1 MQIPTHCVVGKHFI
15 GIGLVANLLLPP
27 LRGVVRLLIDIGNF
41 IATVAVIST
50 LAKRRL
56 VLCDGHLPAVE
67 SGTIINV
74 VRSGIKLQCRSD
86 CVRVAIG
93 TAACHKVRNTL
104 VDFDFVVLNAAFG
117 GFSLGYIRKIVAK
130 PRPFGI
136 RRLALYLY
144 KPFVG
149 AIRRLIVIPKL
160 LAGVLPLGIDF
171 ASICHLARIGIGL
184 SKGIVRRA
192 RARASV
198 AKTLQQ
204 ARMGEDRFVLLAG
217 QADLLKLRRHLI
229 GIFSH
234 AESAEERGCRRGPIR
249 VATG

>member
-1 MQIPTHCVVGKHFI
+1 MHGFVAQRLR
-15 GIGLVANLLLPP
+15 GIGRCIAVLLLPFT
-27 LRGVVRLLIDIGNF
+27 LAWIALLIDVHDLVVGIWLGAPSHTKLGLIGGNSDF
-41 IATVAVIST
+41 PAIQRHAVVDVVSDGVHFRRVLNGVRIAIRTASRHQVRDA
-50 LAKRRL
+50 L
-56 VLCDGHLPAVE
+56 VNL
-67 SGTIINV
+67 
-74 VRSGIKLQCRSD
+74 
-86 CVRVAIG
+86 
-93 TAACHKVRNTL
+93 
-104 VDFDFVVLNAAFG
+104 DFVILDAILG
-117 GFSLGYIRKIVAK
+117 DFSLGYIRKIVAK

-171 ASICHLARIGIGL
+171 ASICHLARIGFSP

-192 RARASV
+192 RTRAFV

-204 ARMGEDRFVLLAG
+204 ARMGEDRIVLFAG

-234 AESAEERGCRRGPIR
+234 AESAEERGCRRVPFRITKG
-249 VATG
+249 